1 MESGPEPLPRRRP
14 LHSLVSAYRVARHAR
29 LYNLRGRRQAI
40 FLLGGAVIGL
50 AGVAMA
56 LGANAAQDVFD
67 RLVARA
73 PLAPLVVTPL
83 GFALLS
89 WITRRF
95 VPNSEGSGIPQAI
108 AARRLWSRTERAK
121 LVSLWIGANKI
132 LLTLAGLVIGASIG
146 REGPTV
152 QVGASIMFAIGRLS
166 PARQP
171 GLILA
176 GASAGIA
183 AAFNTPLAGVIF
195 GIEEMSRAFDERA
208 NSLIIGGVVA
218 AGIVS
223 IGLLGNYTY
232 FGVTTAAVGGA
243 AGWAMVP
250 VCGVVGGLAGGLFSR
265 ILVEVGRGL
274 PGAVGQGIRRH
285 RTLFALG
292 CGLLVAVCGLGSGD
306 TAFGTGYGQVRG
318 LIEHGTPLPLS
329 FGPLKLLATA
339 ASSVAG
345 IPGGLFSPS
354 MAVGAGIG
362 FDLWHLLP
370 GTLGAPLGAV
380 VMLGMVAYFAGV
392 VQAPITAFAIVA
404 EMTADNAMVV
414 PLMASA
420 LIASSVSKLL
430 CPEGVY
436 QILALNYV
444 RLFAPEAST
453 PAPGAAS
460 AVTPLAPPES

>member
-1 MESGPEPLPRRRP
+1 M
-14 LHSLVSAYRVARHAR
+14 
-29 LYNLRGRRQAI
+29 
-40 FLLGGAVIGL
+40 IGL
-50 AGVAMA
+50 AGVVMA
-56 LGANAAQDVFD
+56 VGATSAQGLFD
-67 RLVARA
+67 RLREVA
-73 PLAPLVVTPL
+73 PLAPLLVTPL

-89 WITRRF
+89 WLTRRF

-108 AARRLWSRTERAK
+108 AARKLWSGAERGK
-121 LVSLWIGANKI
+121 LVSLWIGVNKI
-132 LLTLAGLVIGASIG
+132 LLTLAGLAIGASIG

-195 GIEEMSRAFDERA
+195 GIEEMSRSFNERA
-208 NSLIIGGVVA
+208 NGLIIGAVIA

-223 IGLLGNYTY
+223 IGALGNYTY
-232 FGVTTAAVGGA
+232 FGVTSATLGSAT
-243 AGWAMVP
+243 GWVMVP
-250 VCGVVGGLAGGLFSR
+250 LCGIAGGLAGGVFSR
-265 ILVEVGRGL
+265 ILVTFGRGL
-274 PGAVGQGIRRH
+274 PGVAGRTIRSH
-285 RTLFALG
+285 RTLFAAA
-292 CGLLVAVCGLGSGD
+292 CGLAVALCAMGSDG
-306 TAFGTGYGQVRG
+306 TVFGTGYSYVKT

-329 FGPLKLLATA
+329 FGLMKLLATA

-362 FDLWHLLP
+362 YDLWALLP
-370 GTLGAPLGAV
+370 VAPVGAV
-380 VMLGMVAYFAGV
+380 VMLGMVGYFAGV

-404 EMTADNAMVV
+404 EMTADHNMIV

-420 LIASSVSKLL
+420 LIGSTVSKLIV
-430 CPEGVY
+430 PEGVY
-436 QILALNYV
+436 HILARNYL
-444 RLFAPEAST
+444 RLYAPEAAT
-453 PAPGAAS
+453 PAPGAAL
-460 AVTPLAPPES
+460 AVIPLHETED